1 MDNAI
6 LIKND
11 IILFYGNNAG
21 YIDGNQAVVDTM
33 FESKELSEFLN
44 KKGYEIKLSTGVFD
58 RLVSAKHRIDDEN
71 LKIKSC
77 RIYQLK
83 TDVNPNIKFVSYSD
97 LLNMRCRVEEEN
109 YTLVYDCEVETNNLD
124 EIYDRFSEN
133 LPSQYKG
140 HPISMSDI
148 IEIYDRNQSNFYYVD
163 RSGFKEI
170 VINKDK
176 LIPKE
181 VISTEERKQMPK
193 EMSVD
198 ILIKLLEADE
208 SDTRCLTKYLQ
219 NNGLKILLDDYEI
232 LNLTERTK
240 QKLKALKILL
250 EL

>member
-6 LIKND
+6 LIKNS

-21 YIDGNQAVVDTM
+21 YIDGNQAIVDTM
-33 FESKELSEFLN
+33 FESKELSEFLI
-44 KKGYEIKLSTGVFD
+44 KKGYEVHLSTGIFD
-58 RLVSAKHRIDDEN
+58 RLVSTGRRIDDEN

-83 TDVNPNIKFVSYSD
+83 AEVNPNIKFVSYAD
-97 LLNMRCRVEEEN
+97 LLNMGCRIEEEN
-109 YTLVYDCEVETNNLD
+109 YSLVYDCEIETNNLD
-124 EIYDRFSEN
+124 EIYDKFSEN
-133 LPSQYKG
+133 LPSEYKG

-148 IEIYDRNQSNFYYVD
+148 IEIYDRTQSNFYYVD
-163 RSGFKEI
+163 RSGFKEV

-181 VISTEERKQMPK
+181 VIPTEEKKQMIK
-193 EMSVD
+193 EVSVD
-198 ILIKLLEADE
+198 VLIRLLEADE
-208 SDTRCLTKYLQ
+208 SDTKCLTKYFQ

-240 QKLKALKILL
+240 QKLEALKILL

>member
-6 LIKND
+6 LIKNG

-21 YIDGNQAVVDTM
+21 YIDENQAIVDTM
-33 FESKELSEFLN
+33 FESKELSEFLI
-44 KKGYEIKLSTGVFD
+44 KKGYEVRLSTGIFD
-58 RLVSAKHRIDDEN
+58 RLVSTGRRIGDEN

-83 TDVNPNIKFVSYSD
+83 SEVNPNIKFISYVD
-97 LLNMRCRVEEEN
+97 LLSMGFRVEEEN
-109 YTLVYDCEVETNNLD
+109 YSLVYDCEIETNNLD
-124 EIYDRFSEN
+124 EIYDKFSEN
-133 LPSQYKG
+133 LPSEYKG

-163 RSGFKEI
+163 RSGFKEV

-176 LIPKE
+176 LISKE
-181 VISTEERKQMPK
+181 VISTEEKNQISK
-193 EMSVD
+193 EISVD
-198 ILIKLLEADE
+198 VLVKLLESDE
-208 SDTRCLTKYLQ
+208 SDTKCLTKYFQ
-219 NNGLKILLDDYEI
+219 NNGLKTLLEDYEI

-240 QKLKALKILL
+240 QKLEALKILL